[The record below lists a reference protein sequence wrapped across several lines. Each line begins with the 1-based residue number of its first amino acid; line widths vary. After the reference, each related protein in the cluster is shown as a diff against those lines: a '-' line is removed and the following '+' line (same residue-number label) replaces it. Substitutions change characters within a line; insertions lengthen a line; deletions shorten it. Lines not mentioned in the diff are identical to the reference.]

1 MAHHQRMPRSRLENL
16 SDSLSRLGTALDVTL
31 CANLLRHR
39 KTFRPRHG
47 SLSHPTEGLL
57 RLWVVSEI
65 LLARDENNR
74 ETLAEVED
82 FGDPL
87 EARET
92 MSAGCSSRA
101 RQWQNFEVM
110 VAMTGEMLSFSAPF
124 LVRCRVNLA
133 SRWRSR

>member
-47 SLSHPTEGLL
+47 SLSHPTEVLL

-74 ETLAEVED
+74 EKRCQRGAQAERGNGKTL
-82 FGDPL
+82 
-87 EARET
+87 
-92 MSAGCSSRA
+92 
-101 RQWQNFEVM
+101 
-110 VAMTGEMLSFSAPF
+110 
-124 LVRCRVNLA
+124 
-133 SRWRSR
+133 RSWLQ